1 MSAANGRHCGD
12 DVAAYA
18 LGALEPEDAETFRRH
33 LADCP
38 QCREELAGFE
48 QVTEALPPA
57 GAVYAVPKGLKRR
70 VMREVRAAP
79 RSAPAAGPSA
89 AQAPARLAWANRPL
103 LAWSGALAAVLV
115 AVIVAVALT
124 SGGSG
129 GTKVIQASAGNAELR
144 VTDGRG
150 DLVVRRLPQLS
161 AGRIYEMWVQRGS
174 APPVPTGTLFG
185 VSSSGTASVGVPGS
199 LNGISAVMVTDE
211 PAGGSPAPTTAPL
224 IVARLT

>member
-1 MSAANGRHCGD
+1 VSAANGRHCGD

-18 LGALEPEDAETFRRH
+18 LGALEPDEEEAFRRH

-38 QCREELAGFE
+38 ECRDELAGFE
-48 QVTEALPPA
+48 QVTEALPPP

-70 VMREVRAAP
+70 VMRDVRAAP
-79 RSAPAAGPSA
+79 KSASAGSA
-89 AQAPARLAWANRPL
+89 QPPARLAWASGPL
-103 LAWSGALAAVLV
+103 RAWSGALAAVLV

-129 GTKVIQASAGNAELR
+129 GTKVIQASVGSAELR

-150 DLVVRRLPQLS
+150 DLVVHRLPQLPS
-161 AGRIYEMWVQRGS
+161 GRIYEMWVQRGS
-174 APPVPTGTLFG
+174 AQPVPTGTLFG
-185 VSSSGTASVGVPGS
+185 VRSSGTAAVGVPGG
-199 LNGISAVMVTDE
+199 LNGVSAVLVTEE
-211 PAGGSPAPTTAPL
+211 PAGGTSAPTTAPV

>member
-1 MSAANGRHCGD
+1 VSAANGRHCGD

-18 LGALEPEDAETFRRH
+18 LGALEPDEKEAFRRH

-38 QCREELAGFE
+38 ECRDELAGFE
-48 QVTEALPPA
+48 QVTEALPPP

-70 VMREVRAAP
+70 VMRDVRAAP
-79 RSAPAAGPSA
+79 KSASAGSA
-89 AQAPARLAWANRPL
+89 QPPARLAWASGPL

-129 GTKVIQASAGNAELR
+129 GTKVIQASVGSAELR

-150 DLVVRRLPQLS
+150 DLVVHRLPQLPS
-161 AGRIYEMWVQRGS
+161 GRIYEMWVQRGS
-174 APPVPTGTLFG
+174 AQPVPTGTLFG
-185 VSSSGTASVGVPGS
+185 VRSSGTAAVGVPGG
-199 LNGISAVMVTDE
+199 LNGVSAVLVTEE
-211 PAGGSPAPTTAPL
+211 PAGGTSAPTTAPV